1 MKLTAILFTLI
12 LASSSVFAQKE
23 DPKGLY
29 RLNKLTYE
37 NNRPEHTPE
46 FDQYKYCSDNTP
58 VTILINS
65 DTQKEFVF
73 SLRHD
78 EPRAYKYTGDV
89 PTGRD
94 GKGTRIYDSNNKH
107 FALKWFN
114 SVRPNEP
121 EIFPFGEF
129 ITENYDK
136 NNISPKM
143 ARSISLLEM
152 KDKPAKHKFSGCWG
166 LVGTKGT
173 VAGVEIIQTPSMPM
187 YKIYGEKDML
197 LTIGGTFF
205 YWTLDVKSNTQI
217 IERDHNCKIEWLNDD
232 AFALS
237 FTDDQGRQ
245 LTEVWT
251 RTGLPKAT
259 QSIFGTDVKIN
270 PTRIPST
277 L

>member
-89 PTGRD
+89 H
-94 GKGTRIYDSNNKH
+94 Y
-107 FALKWFN
+107 
-114 SVRPNEP
+114 
-121 EIFPFGEF
+121 
-129 ITENYDK
+129 
-136 NNISPKM
+136 
-143 ARSISLLEM
+143 
-152 KDKPAKHKFSGCWG
+152 
-166 LVGTKGT
+166 
-173 VAGVEIIQTPSMPM
+173 
-187 YKIYGEKDML
+187 
-197 LTIGGTFF
+197 
-205 YWTLDVKSNTQI
+205 
-217 IERDHNCKIEWLNDD
+217 
-232 AFALS
+232 
-237 FTDDQGRQ
+237 
-245 LTEVWT
+245 
-251 RTGLPKAT
+251 
-259 QSIFGTDVKIN
+259 
-270 PTRIPST
+270 
-277 L
+277 